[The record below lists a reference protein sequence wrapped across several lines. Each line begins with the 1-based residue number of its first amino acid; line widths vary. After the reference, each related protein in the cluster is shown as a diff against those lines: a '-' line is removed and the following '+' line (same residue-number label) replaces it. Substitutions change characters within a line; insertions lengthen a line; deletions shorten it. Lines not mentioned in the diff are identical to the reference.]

1 MTEPEIFQGPK
12 ELVAYATSCEAA
24 LLEGVKHAISY
35 PASANSANWPADEIQ
50 SKNEEFLSTLRNAG
64 NVYALFVAD
73 RPESSPWI
81 LRYVGERKSNGLR
94 QRLTEHLIKKN
105 AKTGSKLPEIQ
116 QSVSDGKRIAVSF
129 IKVAPE
135 ALRLYVEET
144 IIAKH
149 KDALPWNTHG

>member
-1 MTEPEIFQGPK
+1 MPAPHVLHGPK
-12 ELVAYATSCEAA
+12 ELAAFAASCEAA
-24 LLEGVKHAISY
+24 LLQGDKHEVQY
-35 PASANSANWPADEIQ
+35 PTGSNAAHWPAEEIK
-50 SKNEEFLSTLRNAG
+50 SKNEALLAQLRGGG

-73 RPESSPWI
+73 GPVSSEWV
-81 LRYVGERKSNGLR
+81 LRYVGERKSDGLR

-105 AKTGSKLPEIQ
+105 AKTGSKLTDVQ
-116 QSVSDGKRIAVSF
+116 AAVSTGKRISVSF

-149 KDALPWNTHG
+149 KAMLPWNTHG

>member
-1 MTEPEIFQGPK
+1 
-12 ELVAYATSCEAA
+12 
-24 LLEGVKHAISY
+24 
-35 PASANSANWPADEIQ
+35 
-50 SKNEEFLSTLRNAG
+50 
-64 NVYALFVAD
+64 
-73 RPESSPWI
+73 
-81 LRYVGERKSNGLR
+81 VGERKSNGLR